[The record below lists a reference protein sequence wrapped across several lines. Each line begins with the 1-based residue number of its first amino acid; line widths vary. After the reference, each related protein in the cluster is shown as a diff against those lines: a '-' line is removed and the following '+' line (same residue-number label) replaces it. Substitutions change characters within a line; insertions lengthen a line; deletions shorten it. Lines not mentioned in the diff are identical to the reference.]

1 MTLFNYMD
9 EHEQIKNLHNRI
21 NNLKSIDKSHQKLN
35 GELREEVKSLRNDM
49 KLKDKE
55 IGRMMKTED
64 LYGMLELLTSKRSD
78 YINGSSIVMDGGY
91 SAW

>member
-35 GELREEVKSLRNDM
+35 GELREEVKSLKNDM

-55 IGRMMKTED
+55 IGRMMGKINK
-64 LYGMLELLTSKRSD
+64 LESRLK
-78 YINGSSIVMDGGY
+78 
-91 SAW
+91 

>member
-1 MTLFNYMD
+1 MSLFNYMD

-21 NNLKSIDKSHQKLN
+21 KHLNLINKAHQKLN

-55 IGRMMKTED
+55 IGRMMKKINK
-64 LYGMLELLTSKRSD
+64 LESKLK
-78 YINGSSIVMDGGY
+78 
-91 SAW
+91 

>member
-35 GELREEVKSLRNDM
+35 GELREEVKSLKNDM
-49 KLKDKE
+49 KLKIK
-55 IGRMMKTED
+55 K
-64 LYGMLELLTSKRSD
+64 LEE
-78 YINGSSIVMDGGY
+78 
-91 SAW
+91 

>member
-35 GELREEVKSLRNDM
+35 GELREEVKSLKNDM

-55 IGRMMKTED
+55 IGRMMKKINK
-64 LYGMLELLTSKRSD
+64 LESR
-78 YINGSSIVMDGGY
+78 INDI
-91 SAW
+91 

>member
-21 NNLKSIDKSHQKLN
+21 NNLKTVDKAHQKLN
-35 GELREEVKSLRNDM
+35 GELREEVKSLKNDM

-55 IGRMMKTED
+55 IGRMMKKINK
-64 LYGMLELLTSKRSD
+64 LESKLNDR
-78 YINGSSIVMDGGY
+78 
-91 SAW
+91 

>member
-1 MTLFNYMD
+1 MSLFNYMD

-21 NNLKSIDKSHQKLN
+21 NNMKTIDKAHQKLN

-55 IGRMMKTED
+55 IGRMMKKINK
-64 LYGMLELLTSKRSD
+64 LESKLK
-78 YINGSSIVMDGGY
+78 
-91 SAW
+91 

>member
-1 MTLFNYMD
+1 METVSLFNYMD

-21 NNLKSIDKSHQKLN
+21 NNMNTIDKAHQKLN

-55 IGRMMKTED
+55 IGRMMQKINK
-64 LYGMLELLTSKRSD
+64 LESKLK
-78 YINGSSIVMDGGY
+78 
-91 SAW
+91 

>member
-55 IGRMMKTED
+55 IGRMMKKINK
-64 LYGMLELLTSKRSD
+64 LESRLNDK
-78 YINGSSIVMDGGY
+78 
-91 SAW
+91 

>member
-1 MTLFNYMD
+1 MSLFSYMD

-21 NNLKSIDKSHQKLN
+21 MHLNLINKAHQKLN

-55 IGRMMKTED
+55 IGRMMKKINK
-64 LYGMLELLTSKRSD
+64 LESKLK
-78 YINGSSIVMDGGY
+78 
-91 SAW
+91 

>member
-35 GELREEVKSLRNDM
+35 GELRAIVKTLEGEL
-49 KLKDKE
+49 KIKDKE
-55 IGRMMKTED
+55 IGRMMGKINK
-64 LYGMLELLTSKRSD
+64 LESRLK
-78 YINGSSIVMDGGY
+78 
-91 SAW
+91 

>member
-1 MTLFNYMD
+1 MSLFNYMD

-21 NNLKSIDKSHQKLN
+21 NNMKTIDKAHQKLN

-55 IGRMMKTED
+55 IGRMMQKINK
-64 LYGMLELLTSKRSD
+64 LESKLK
-78 YINGSSIVMDGGY
+78 
-91 SAW
+91 

>member
-21 NNLKSIDKSHQKLN
+21 NYLKSIDKSHQKLN
-35 GELREEVKSLRNDM
+35 GELREEVKSLKNDM

-55 IGRMMKTED
+55 IGRMMKKINK
-64 LYGMLELLTSKRSD
+64 LESR
-78 YINGSSIVMDGGY
+78 INDR
-91 SAW
+91 